1 MSRSDIKREFSPDI
15 ILKAVKQGL
24 NYNLTR
30 RNFSDEIMLIKGCV
44 ELIDALMKDVE
55 SLNTNN
61 KPIPTKKPVDDKP
74 VLTKKPVVAA
84 DYIEEL
90 MLKEGKPL
98 TVSNICKKIF
108 KLGYKTNSK
117 FPYEVIRSS
126 MDRNCRFFKC
136 DNYKWYIKKS

>member
-1 MSRSDIKREFSPDI
+1 MSRLNNEFSPHT
-15 ILKAVKQGL
+15 ILRAVKQGV
-24 NYNLTR
+24 NANFAR

-44 ELIDALMKDVE
+44 ALIDALMKDVE
-55 SLNTNN
+55 ALNTNN
-61 KPIPTKKPVDDKP
+61 KPILANKHVADKPIQTKKPII
-74 VLTKKPVVAA
+74 AA

-117 FPYEVIRSS
+117 FPYETIRSS
-126 MDRNCRFFKC
+126 MDRDYRFFKC